1 MDIGLPTSSPRGV
14 NFMPSSPPTAN
25 GVQPWPEDLNEE
37 FMDFVITRKNLML
50 LTASKCSDYQYYLNN
65 HEVKSKNSDKTQR
78 HHEAND
84 KHWALKYFKL
94 QNNQVGCLIT

>member
-50 LTASKCSDYQYYLNN
+50 FDSIKALRLSILQWGATSLNTPP
-65 HEVKSKNSDKTQR
+65 VQKKR
-78 HHEAND
+78 
-84 KHWALKYFKL
+84 
-94 QNNQVGCLIT
+94 